1 MFYSP
6 SKNIAADISCLDGEI
21 DFQILFHGR
30 PVLAIE
36 HIKFSG
42 TGFGEQ
48 DLFCS
53 DYVVREHTVNER
65 YSLPTGKE
73 RVYENF
79 CSEYMLSFP
88 SSAVLTIR
96 IYDDGFAFM

>member
-6 SKNIAADISCLDGEI
+6 SKNIAADISCFDGEI
-21 DFQILFHGR
+21 GFQILFHGR

-48 DLFCS
+48 NLFFS
-53 DYVVREHTVNER
+53 D
-65 YSLPTGKE
+65 
-73 RVYENF
+73 
-79 CSEYMLSFP
+79 
-88 SSAVLTIR
+88 
-96 IYDDGFAFM
+96 